1 MAGDGF
7 ASIGNFRKAMSKNS
21 KKAKYETIVKTTEE
35 MMAEQIQQEMEEQR
49 MKEIADQEEEEELE
63 LENIRKANTTVDDLV
78 NGMDAQM
85 KVTKKKKTRAEKE
98 EAAKIAKASKPITKP
113 GEKTAALKQKHK
125 NKRSRT

>member
-1 MAGDGF
+1 
-7 ASIGNFRKAMSKNS
+7 
-21 KKAKYETIVKTTEE
+21 
-35 MMAEQIQQEMEEQR
+35 
-49 MKEIADQEEEEELE
+49 LE

-113 GEKTAALKQKHK
+113 GEKTAALK
-125 NKRSRT
+125 